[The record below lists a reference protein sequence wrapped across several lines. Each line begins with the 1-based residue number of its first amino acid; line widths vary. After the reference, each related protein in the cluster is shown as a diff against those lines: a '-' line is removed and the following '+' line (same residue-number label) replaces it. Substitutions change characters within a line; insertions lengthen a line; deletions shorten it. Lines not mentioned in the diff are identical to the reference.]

1 MPHPNTCP
9 IFVFRMAPLVLSPNA
24 NLFIC
29 NYVAKKT
36 ANAFFLLIK
45 KRSGQ
50 KIKSYHLSAEMGT
63 GSGPSLSTS
72 INYQQYKLNKKRP
85 LFGLILVEKSVFLLA
100 KDMKLILI
108 PMKTEN

>member
-1 MPHPNTCP
+1 
-9 IFVFRMAPLVLSPNA
+9 
-24 NLFIC
+24 
-29 NYVAKKT
+29 
-36 ANAFFLLIK
+36 
-45 KRSGQ
+45 
-50 KIKSYHLSAEMGT
+50 MGT